1 MQSQF
6 QSPAKPMSAARL
18 AAEQAFMSLRAESD
32 IPAAAASP
40 VVTVM
45 ARRLGVF
52 APFEHSR
59 ESAELELESPAGQSV
74 PEPRPPRVFL
84 IGGANSRAVERAA
97 EPDHTAQMNPMVLQL
112 EHRRV
117 DSPIRRTSA
126 KRDRNRAAPVT
137 VIYPAMPAAQPPE
150 SDQHLKG
157 GMPSV
162 ADGPPQKNA
171 ASLAKALAEIEPIV
185 AAIREAIA
193 FRFDGPASA
202 REWQRLSTART
213 RGENSR
219 SDDLTV

>member
-1 MQSQF
+1 
-6 QSPAKPMSAARL
+6 MSAARL

-45 ARRLGVF
+45 ARRLGVLG
-52 APFEHSR
+52 PFDHSR
-59 ESAELELESPAGQSV
+59 ESAELELENPAGQSV
-74 PEPRPPRVFL
+74 PELRPPRVFL

-97 EPDHTAQMNPMVLQL
+97 EPDHSAQTNPMVLQL

-126 KRDRNRAAPVT
+126 KRERNRAAPVT
-137 VIYPAMPAAQPPE
+137 VIYSAMPAVQRAE
-150 SDQHLKG
+150 SDQHLKD
-157 GMPSV
+157 GMPSA
-162 ADGPPQKNA
+162 ADGPLQKNA
-171 ASLAKALAEIEPIV
+171 TSLAKALAEIEPIL

-213 RGENSR
+213 QGENSS
-219 SDDLTV
+219 SDGLTV

>member
-1 MQSQF
+1 
-6 QSPAKPMSAARL
+6 MSAARL

-32 IPAAAASP
+32 IPAAAPAP

-45 ARRLGVF
+45 ARRLGVLG
-52 APFEHSR
+52 PFEHSR
-59 ESAELELESPAGQSV
+59 ESAELELENPAGQSV
-74 PEPRPPRVFL
+74 PELRPPRVFL

-117 DSPIRRTSA
+117 DSPIRGASA

-137 VIYPAMPAAQPPE
+137 VIYSAMPAVQRAE

-171 ASLAKALAEIEPIV
+171 ASLAKALAEIEPIL

-193 FRFDGPASA
+193 FKFDGPASA
-202 REWQRLSTART
+202 REWQRSSISAKAIS
-213 RGENSR
+213 NAMAF
-219 SDDLTV
+219 D